1 MANKKKLPISI
12 FEIVWYTRCAGVIL
26 WGLTYVVLGI
36 ITKYNDI
43 DALTEFNQNFTK
55 LFGLGI
61 YFWGLIIIAIAVVAA
76 VVVLLFFAKIFD
88 RASEREQ
95 RRSARLSA
103 LKKEEKVVD
112 EQKPEVVEAAQAE

>member
-12 FEIVWYTRCAGVIL
+12 FEIIWYTLCAGVIL

-103 LKKEEKVVD
+103 LKKEEKIVD